1 MSTSVLDDRRS
12 GTFTASSGATWRC
25 FTDAVMGGVSTGWMS
40 VETIDGRAALVLHG
54 QVSLAHNGGFVQMA
68 LDLPAPP
75 AAGVHGIEFD
85 VHGNGRRYGLHL
97 RTADMTAPWQA
108 WRARFDAPPRWQ
120 TLRLPW
126 SGFEPHRTPGAL
138 EPVRIRRIGLLAI
151 GEPGEVALNL
161 GRIAFW

>member
-1 MSTSVLDDRRS
+1 MLPLELDDRS
-12 GTFTASSGATWRC
+12 TGTFGASCGATWRC
-25 FTDAVMGGVSTGWMS
+25 FTDAVMGGLSTGWMS
-40 VETIDGRAALVLHG
+40 VETIDGRSALGLRG
-54 QVSLAHNGGFVQMA
+54 QVSLARNGGFVQMA

-75 AAGVHGIEFD
+75 AAGAQGIELD
-85 VHGNGRRYGLHL
+85 VHGNGRRCGLHL

-108 WRARFDAPPRWQ
+108 WRARLQAPPHWQ

-126 SGFEPHRTPGAL
+126 GSFEPHRTPGRL
-138 EPVRIRRIGLLAI
+138 DPVRIRCIGLLAI